1 MQRRARPE
9 TTDWGSLPSDIS
21 DVSAGNIDGA
31 APSPY
36 EPHVVALLVQKFGG
50 TSVGSVE
57 RIRNVAR
64 RCLASQRA
72 GNDVVVIVSAMSG
85 ETNRLLS
92 LAHDVTMVPDA
103 REMDA
108 IAATGEQVAAALMA
122 LAIQSEGGK
131 ARSLLGHQVRI
142 LTDGAFTKARIR
154 TIDGTKIVSTL
165 ERGEIAVVAGFQ
177 GVDEN
182 GDITTLGRGG
192 SDTSAVAVAAAIGAE
207 ACEIFTDVEG
217 VFTTDPSVCPSARKI
232 DRISYE
238 EMLELASLGAKV
250 LQIRSVE
257 IAMKYNVP
265 LHVRSTFSEAPGT
278 WVTGEDSALE
288 DVSVTGV
295 AYDKNEARVQ
305 LVGVLDQPGVVAG
318 IFGAI
323 AGKNISVD
331 MIIQSPSVA
340 NARDAAGEVRADVT
354 FTVTKADLAR
364 VRPFIEELGRGIGA
378 REVRYDE
385 DVVKVSIVGLG
396 MRSHAGVAA
405 RMFGILAKEGIN
417 IQAIST
423 SEIKISC
430 LVASKYTEL
439 AVRSLH
445 DGFGL
450 DVAPA
455 T

>member
-1 MQRRARPE
+1 
-9 TTDWGSLPSDIS
+9 
-21 DVSAGNIDGA
+21 
-31 APSPY
+31 
-36 EPHVVALLVQKFGG
+36 VALLVQKFGG
-50 TSVGSVE
+50 TSVGSVD
-57 RIRNVAR
+57 RIRNVAK
-64 RCLASQRA
+64 RCLAAQRA
-72 GNDVVVIVSAMSG
+72 GNEVVVIVSAMSG
-85 ETNRLLS
+85 ETNRLLG
-92 LAHDVTMVPDA
+92 LAHQIAEVPEA

-108 IAATGEQVAAALMA
+108 IAATGEQVAAALTA
-122 LAIQSEGGK
+122 LAIQAEGGK

-192 SDTSAVAVAAAIGAE
+192 SDTSAVAVAAAIGAG

-217 VFTTDPSVCPSARKI
+217 VFTTDPSICPSAKKI

-265 LHVRSTFSEAPGT
+265 LHVRSSFSDAPGT
-278 WVTGEDSALE
+278 WVTSEDSALE

-323 AGKNISVD
+323 AEKNISVD

-340 NARDAAGEVRADVT
+340 AATEARADVT

-364 VRPFIEELGRGIGA
+364 VKPFIEELGRGIGA

-385 DVVKVSIVGLG
+385 EVVKVSIVGLG

-405 RMFGILAKEGIN
+405 KMFGILAKEGIN

-439 AVRSLH
+439 AVRALH

-450 DVAPA
+450 GEGVAP
-455 T
+455 